1 MLADYVLDRITEK
14 IGLQR
19 VLRGCVIHVVLS
31 PRQDQLL
38 KPFVREDC
46 LSLVLSNDQWCIA
59 KHVLIYT
66 TTEFG
71 EYRSD

>member
-1 MLADYVLDRITEK
+1 MPADYVLDRITEK

-31 PRQDQLL
+31 LRQDQLL

-46 LSLVLSNDQWCIA
+46 LSLVLSNDQ
-59 KHVLIYT
+59 
-66 TTEFG
+66 
-71 EYRSD
+71 